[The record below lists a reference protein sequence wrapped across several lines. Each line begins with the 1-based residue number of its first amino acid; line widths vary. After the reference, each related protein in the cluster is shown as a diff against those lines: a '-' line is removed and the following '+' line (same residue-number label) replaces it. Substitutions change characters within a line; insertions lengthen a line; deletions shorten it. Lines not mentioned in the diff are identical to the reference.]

1 MAGPP
6 PAPIAISLR
15 TWSAPAGA
23 LSTGRT
29 LFEPRLRQRIAVS
42 QGRILP
48 LLGPAVVLYLVAE
61 VVVSAEALDATALAV
76 SATAL
81 GLSALPLWLLRRR
94 ADVAGARRVA
104 LLGVLAGVVLV
115 RFARPELSSLY
126 LDLAVVLAAPVLGGL
141 VVQLA
146 VTTPDAPDALARHRR
161 TLLGTLAVL
170 GASSSVAAAL
180 AVAPAFSVFGALV
193 LVPPRWESTAPAFLL
208 LCLAG
213 ALGLRLARRRLG
225 STPEALAS
233 SALAQLGLWSA
244 LATSGGALAL
254 WLAALLDPTSA
265 GARLAIATGVVAL
278 VLGHAAMLGAR
289 RQVHAGRN
297 TRRLL
302 AGGAAVLAVAICAGR
317 LVDRLPRDPIA
328 VGVAL
333 ALAIVTTA
341 ILYRALGT
349 LLLRALAP
357 FGGRLLGGI
366 EEARERATGATS
378 LEELGEA
385 VLPPLRRASGALDAE
400 PALWTIDPPRH
411 VRIDAAGIAH
421 ARETEASP
429 AIVARLVE
437 RPGEIVVA
445 APIAEQ
451 VVRRAEL
458 RALAD
463 ALEREDALAVLP
475 LSLDRELEGMLI
487 VPRGLRRAAL
497 TLEEIDALERLG
509 RQLAATVSL
518 LSAQE
523 RGRLRTGEAVVA
535 RERLEEDLEA
545 KEEELAK
552 LRADA
557 RILKAGGAVERFAAP
572 SIAYS
577 PAMRA
582 LTRRVMEVAP
592 LDAPVLLVGEDGT
605 PLDAIGHL
613 VHANGG
619 RREGPFVVAD
629 CAAVRPERTEAAL
642 FGESAQ
648 TKPGWLRLAEGGTV
662 LLLDVPALSLNAQ
675 AKLAEAI
682 ATRRAHPADGA
693 AAYALDARIVCTSR
707 VALDRL
713 VEAGAFDLE
722 LWRRLEPLVIAV
734 PPLRERREDVPSLVL
749 LALDRSCRVAG
760 RQVMGIDADALEVLS
775 DHAWAGNVRELDSV
789 IERAVA
795 RAHGPNVTLVDL
807 PPLAPIEAPADPWS
821 GTYLE
826 LEARILEH
834 AIARAGGNK
843 SEAARLLGLKRTTF
857 LDKLKRHDLLGP
869 ADAKKA
875 QGTAA

>member
-1 MAGPP
+1 M
-6 PAPIAISLR
+6 
-15 TWSAPAGA
+15 
-23 LSTGRT
+23 
-29 LFEPRLRQRIAVS
+29 
-42 QGRILP
+42 
-48 LLGPAVVLYLVAE
+48 VLYLLAG
-61 VVVSAEALDATALAV
+61 VVVSADTLDATALAV

-81 GLSALPLWLLRRR
+81 ALSALPLWLLRRR
-94 ADVAGARRVA
+94 AEVTGARRVA
-104 LLGVLAGVVLV
+104 LVGVLAGIVLV
-115 RFARPELSSLY
+115 RWARPELSSLY
-126 LDLAVVLAAPVLGGL
+126 LELAVVLSAPVLGAL
-141 VVQLA
+141 LVQLA

-161 TLLGTLAVL
+161 TVLGTLAVL
-170 GASSSVAAAL
+170 GAASSVAAGL
-180 AVAPAFSVFGALV
+180 AVAPAFSAFGALV
-193 LVPPRWESTAPAFLL
+193 LVPPRWELSAPAFLL
-208 LCLAG
+208 ACVAI

-233 SALAQLGLWSA
+233 SALAQLGLWAA
-244 LATSGGALAL
+244 LATSGGAIAL
-254 WLAALLDPTSA
+254 SLAAQLDLASA
-265 GARLAIATGVVAL
+265 GARLAITMGVVAL
-278 VLGHAAMLGAR
+278 VAGHVAMLGAR
-289 RQVHAGRN
+289 RQVHAGRS
-297 TRRLL
+297 TRHLL
-302 AGGAAVLAVAICAGR
+302 AGATAVLAVAIFAGR
-317 LVDRLPRDPIA
+317 LVDRVPRDPVA

-333 ALAIVTTA
+333 ALAVVTTA
-341 ILYRALGT
+341 VLYRALGT

-357 FGGRLLGGI
+357 FGGRLLAGL
-366 EEARERATGATS
+366 EEARERAMGATS

-385 VLPPLRRASGALDAE
+385 VLPPLRGASGALDAE
-400 PALWTIDPPRH
+400 PALFTFDPPRY

-421 ARETEASP
+421 VRDTEASP
-429 AIVARLVE
+429 AILARLVE
-437 RPGEIVVA
+437 RPGEIVVT

-463 ALEREDALAVLP
+463 ALEREDALCVLP
-475 LSLDRELEGMLI
+475 LSLDGELEGMVV
-487 VPRGLRRAAL
+487 VPRGPRRAAL

-518 LSAQE
+518 LTAQE

-535 RERLEEDLEA
+535 RERLEEELEA
-545 KEEELAK
+545 KEEELEK

-557 RILKAGGAVERFAAP
+557 RILKAGGAAERFAAP
-572 SIAYS
+572 AIAYS

-582 LTRRVMEVAP
+582 LTRRVIEVAP
-592 LDAPVLLVGEDGT
+592 LDAPVLLIGEDGT

-629 CAAVRPERTEAAL
+629 CAAVRPERAEAAL
-642 FGESAQ
+642 FGESSQ

-662 LLLDVPALSLNAQ
+662 LLLDVPALSLDAQ

-693 AAYALDARIVCTSR
+693 AAYGLDARVVCTSR
-707 VALDRL
+707 VAPDRL

-722 LWRRLEPLVIAV
+722 LWRRLEPLVLTV

-760 RQVMGIDADALEVLS
+760 RAVMGIDADALELLG
-775 DHAWAGNVRELDSV
+775 DHSWAGNVRELESV

-795 RAHGPNVTLVDL
+795 RAGGPNVTLADL
-807 PPLAPIEAPADPWS
+807 PPLAPMEAPADPWS
-821 GTYLE
+821 GTYAE

-869 ADAKKA
+869 AESKKA